1 MIPPFL
7 FTPLGKYIAIALA
20 VLVVGGGL
28 YMKIRSDG
36 ASEVIVRGTADVLKR
51 TQDAIRAGNSVDTTD
66 GGLRKP
72 DGYNRD

>member
-7 FTPLGKYIAIALA
+7 FTPIGKYLAIAIAVI
-20 VLVVGGGL
+20 VLGGGM
-28 YMKIRSDG
+28 YWKIRSSG
-36 ASEVIVRGTADVLKR
+36 ASDVIVSGTVDVLKR

>member
-7 FTPLGKYIAIALA
+7 LTPIGKYLMIAALA
-20 VLVVGGGL
+20 LIVGAGL
-28 YMKIRSDG
+28 YFKIRSDG
-36 ASEVIVRGTADVLKR
+36 ASDVVVKGTVDVLKR

>member
-7 FTPLGKYIAIALA
+7 LTPIGKYITIAVMA
-20 VLVVGGGL
+20 LVVGAGL
-28 YMKIRSDG
+28 YFKIRSDG
-36 ASEVIVRGTADVLKR
+36 ASDVVVKGTVDVLKR

>member
-7 FTPLGKYIAIALA
+7 FTPIGKYLIIAIAA
-20 VLVVGGGL
+20 VVIGGGM
-28 YMKIRSDG
+28 YWKIRSDG
-36 ASEVIVRGTADVLKR
+36 ASDVIVKGTADVLKR